1 MVRVVNADI
10 ASAAVFVQV
19 LRDLNALRRRRRIT
33 MQAGT
38 ASRPTDFC
46 CEQAKVAVLIPCH
59 NEEAAIAK
67 VVSDFRAALT
77 GATIYVYD
85 NNSTDRTIDCARA
98 AGAEIRSERRQGKG
112 NVVRRM
118 FADVDADVYVLVDG
132 DGTYDAAAAAPMVEL
147 LLLEGLDL
155 VNGSRVTEG
164 EGAYRSGHRLGNAI
178 LSWLVRASF
187 GAGLGDMLSGYK
199 VMSRRLAKT
208 VPLLSSG
215 FEIETELAVHAL
227 SLRLPIT
234 EVPTLYRSRNKGS
247 VSKLRTYRDG
257 FRILNTIVQLIK
269 EERPLWFFSST
280 AALLAC
286 IAVALAIPVLIT
298 FFETGLVPRL
308 PTAVLSA
315 SIMVLSFLSLTCG
328 LILDT
333 VTRGRREIKRLV
345 YLAAGPPI
353 KLRTEQVG

>member
-1 MVRVVNADI
+1 
-10 ASAAVFVQV
+10 
-19 LRDLNALRRRRRIT
+19 
-33 MQAGT
+33 
-38 ASRPTDFC
+38 
-46 CEQAKVAVLIPCH
+46 
-59 NEEAAIAK
+59 
-67 VVSDFRAALT
+67 
-77 GATIYVYD
+77 
-85 NNSTDRTIDCARA
+85 
-98 AGAEIRSERRQGKG
+98 
-112 NVVRRM
+112 
-118 FADVDADVYVLVDG
+118 
-132 DGTYDAAAAAPMVEL
+132 
-147 LLLEGLDL
+147 
-155 VNGSRVTEG
+155 
-164 EGAYRSGHRLGNAI
+164 
-178 LSWLVRASF
+178 
-187 GAGLGDMLSGYK
+187 
-199 VMSRRLAKT
+199 
-208 VPLLSSG
+208 
-215 FEIETELAVHAL
+215 
-227 SLRLPIT
+227 
-234 EVPTLYRSRNKGS
+234 
-247 VSKLRTYRDG
+247 LRTYRDG